1 MLTRGITRD
10 DYLEIV
16 SVIDHWWGGPTSALA
31 HPIFFYELGEHALIV
46 EDEGRMAGFLLGFLT
61 GSDPRVGYIHLVG
74 IDPGYRRRGVGKAL
88 YEEFTRQAQAHGAAR
103 IKAITTPNNVG
114 SIAFHKA
121 LGFHGVQVDDYA
133 GNGRQRVVFSRD
145 L

>member
-1 MLTRGITRD
+1 MLTREITRD
-10 DYLEIV
+10 DYLQIV

-31 HPIFFYELGEHALIV
+31 HPIFFYELGDRALIA
-46 EDEGRMAGFLLGFLT
+46 EDEGRMAGFLLGFMT
-61 GSDPRVGYIHLVG
+61 EASPRAAYIHLVG

-88 YEEFTRQAQAHGAAR
+88 YDEFIRQAKDHGAAR

-121 LGFHGVQVDDYA
+121 LGFAGEQVDDYA
-133 GNGRQRVVFSRD
+133 GVGRQRIVFTLD
-145 L
+145 V